1 MLTKIISGAQTG
13 ADQGA
18 LEATKQCGLQTGGWI
33 PKGCRTE
40 VGYEPYLRDKYQL
53 TEHESSDYVPRT
65 GNNVRDSDGTL
76 IFTNNLKSAGTK
88 CTKRW
93 IKLYKKPSLIV
104 KDMSNIDQVVQWV
117 KENDIRTLNVAGNRE
132 SSNPGLQEAVRNF
145 TMKIIAAMNL

>member
-1 MLTKIISGAQTG
+1 MIKIISGSQTG
-13 ADQGA
+13 ADQGG
-18 LEATKQCGLQTGGWI
+18 LEAAQQCGLQTGGWI

-40 VGYEPYLRDKYQL
+40 VGYELCLKDKYQL

-93 IKLYKKPSLIV
+93 IKLYKKPSLVV
-104 KDMSNIDQVVQWV
+104 KDMSNVEEVVRWINEHNIQ
-117 KENDIRTLNVAGNRE
+117 TLNVAGNRE
-132 SSNPGLQEAVRNF
+132 SSNPGLQEAVCDF
-145 TMKIIAAMNL
+145 MKKVIASVNSP